1 MNKLYIKKT
10 INQPVYNDGLNE
22 SNLEFEKQ
30 TILFD
35 AVRSQTKL
43 VNTTKHYPKDN
54 SMNIDLELDLV
65 IMKISEYEKLKE
77 YQSMYES
84 LNK

>member
-1 MNKLYIKKT
+1 MNKLYIRKT

-30 TILFD
+30 TMLFD
-35 AVRSQTKL
+35 AIRSQSKL
-43 VNTTKHYPKDN
+43 INTTKHYPKDN

-65 IMKISEYEKLKE
+65 IMTSKE
-77 YQSMYES
+77 YNN
-84 LNK
+84 LITK

>member
-30 TILFD
+30 TMLFD
-35 AVRSQTKL
+35 AIRPQTKL
-43 VNTTKHYPKDN
+43 VNTTKHYPKND

-65 IMKISEYEKLKE
+65 IITSKE
-77 YQSMYES
+77 Y
-84 LNK
+84 NDIIWK